1 MSDDLLKISLN
12 QGKQFNTYQTKIK
25 KHITKTNK
33 PVNKRSNK
41 REGFVTLEQE
51 QMVRP
56 SFDGYSPVLKNMQQT
71 TNLTNT
77 VNQKDLDELKQL
89 QSRYNSLIQQYT
101 DIQTKIG
108 DSSLNTIN
116 RLGSNNPYLNKY
128 LLFTDG
134 TVVYVTNQGI
144 AKPFTSEDILNSVV
158 GKNGCPPKDYI
169 KLNISWKSEYI
180 LGATIPTNPPLIVG
194 SPMVSGQSCGN
205 EGSNVYAS
213 KLINNPTSSY
223 VGCYN
228 DKPPSTNVNV
238 VPVMNPSNNVN
249 SFRSIASSIYL
260 NANDS
265 VGPWAGFDQNPGTFW
280 HSEVSSSNN
289 YNAGTGVYE
298 GSNGVNIKNVGNIGG
313 EFLQINLPAWT
324 NQNASQSITVNQYSL
339 APRLDLIT
347 TRSPNSWY
355 VLGWIDSEQSWNQVD
370 RQQNQSFTSGTPKV
384 YNVSSPGAYSAYMLL
399 IDKVG
404 NDDQTTNRYC
414 VQVAEWN
421 LFMNSDST
429 FTNDQRAMIFNP
441 NVIGYTSFDKC
452 QEYAVENG
460 YKYFGL
466 QDVQPD
472 GNAACLVS
480 NDIAR
485 TQIYGDASIQTTSI
499 PIWSSNTAGSAATGC
514 YVNADGRVIV
524 NDAAGNI
531 LWQSPNSPSDCWWA
545 GYVNPDSVQGSFGGN
560 CVGKPL
566 NIDCGNPNPNQSYG
580 TDGIVGNL
588 NTILKN
594 KATSSL
600 NSWQN
605 PQANWSFNPMSE
617 WTGGDPAY
625 CCAKLVDYS
634 YQCGG
639 GPFKTGQISGG
650 SNINFDC
657 SNEVKNCSF
666 FFILQSDGNLCLY
679 RGTDPSDNKGGIW
692 CTMSNGKQKNP
703 NPDWVASKGKYGRS
717 YLKLNEALGSGEW
730 IGSDDGSLKLIMQTD
745 GNLVLYT
752 SEAKSGCKAINDKTY
767 GGGWVNAVYQ
777 MNNAGDRATLGKIG
791 YVDSE
796 SNLRE
801 YPDSMVGFTNDYQI
815 YQNTDSYGND
825 ITSLV
830 VQDQNGCQTA
840 CNNNGDCAAYVYQ
853 DMSKTCWLKNR
864 SAFPK
869 GEKQPNNGLVLGVRN
884 PGLKGSTSCS
894 NKITNIDTIQYDN
907 YLKGSGM
914 TPDTQCNASVVSQ
927 ADQLQFDNIKSQLI
941 TVGNDIVSKMES
953 LYNQDNTIFTKLN
966 TNAQQF
972 KKDLENYKLTNLKI
986 KKELNLQSN
995 SIEGMQNLNIND
1007 LNGMLS
1013 DSDLRVLQENYSY
1026 IMWSILAVGIL
1037 TVTINTMRK

>member
-25 KHITKTNK
+25 KHITKPNNPNK
-33 PVNKRSNK
+33 KSK
-41 REGFVTLEQE
+41 KKEGFVTLEQE

-71 TNLTNT
+71 TTLTNNA
-77 VNQKDLDELKQL
+77 NQTDLDELKQL
-89 QSRYNSLIQQYT
+89 QSQYNSLIQQYT
-101 DIQTKIG
+101 AIQTKIG
-108 DSSLNTIN
+108 NSSLNTIN
-116 RLGSNNPYLNKY
+116 RLGSNNPYLNKTIG
-128 LLFTDG
+128 FTTG
-134 TVVYVTNQGI
+134 HICYVTNQGVVKYI
-144 AKPFTSEDILNSVV
+144 PSPEIWDSVNAPREV
-158 GKNGCPPKDYI
+158 INV
-169 KLNISWKSEYI
+169 NIPWDGSYNTP
-180 LGATIPTNPPLIVG
+180 GTQIPTNPPLISGTNVQK
-194 SPMVSGQSCGN
+194 GQSLGN

-249 SFRSIASSIYL
+249 SFRSIASSIYV

-265 VGPWAGFDQNPGTFW
+265 VGPWAAFDQNPGTFW

-370 RQQNQSFTSGTPKV
+370 RQQNQKFTSGTPKV
-384 YNVSSPGAYSAYMLL
+384 YSVSSPGAYSAYMLL

-429 FTNDQRAMIFNP
+429 FSNDQRAMIFNP
-441 NVIGYTSFDKC
+441 NAIGYTSFDKC

-480 NDIAR
+480 NDITR
-485 TQIYGDASIQTTSI
+485 TQIYGDASKQFNAI
-499 PIWSSNTAGSAATGC
+499 PIWSSNTSGTDANSF
-514 YVNADGRVIV
+514 VISDSGRMLVL
-524 NDAAGNI
+524 NSSNNI
-531 LWQSPNSPSDCWWA
+531 LWQSINAPADCWW
-545 GYVNPDSVQGSFGGN
+545 GGN
-560 CVGKPL
+560 INEDSLSATYGS
-566 NIDCGNPNPNQSYG
+566 NCGNKGYQITQNNARDTVLKY
-580 TDGIVGNL
+580 L
-588 NTILKN
+588 NDAKS
-594 KATSSL
+594 KSTSKITEFVFPVN
-600 NSWQN
+600 NSVL
-605 PQANWSFNPMSE
+605 
-617 WTGGDPAY
+617 GDPASG
-625 CCAKLVDYS
+625 CAKGWDAA
-634 YQCGG
+634 YQCGNAW
-639 GPFKTGQISGG
+639 KTQHLDYAEGQNVI
-650 SNINFDC
+650 FDC
-657 SNEVKNCSF
+657 TNEVANCSF
-666 FFILQSDGNLCLY
+666 YMILQSDGNLCLY
-679 RGTDPSDNKGGIW
+679 RGTDPSNNKGGIW
-692 CTMSNGKQKNP
+692 CTMTNGKQKSP
-703 NPDWVASKGKYGRS
+703 NPEWAATNGKFGRS
-717 YLKLNEALGSGEW
+717 YLKLGEGLAPGEW

-752 SEAKSGCKAINDKTY
+752 SETKMGCKVINDKTY

-777 MNNAGDRATLGKIG
+777 MNNAGDRSTLGKIG

-869 GEKQPNNGLVLGVRN
+869 GEKQPNNSLVLGVRL
-884 PGLKGSTSCS
+884 PGLKGSTTCS
-894 NKITNIDTIQYDN
+894 NKIANIDTIQYDN
-907 YLKGSGM
+907 YLKGSAM
-914 TPDTQCNASVVSQ
+914 TPDTQCNSSLVSQ
-927 ADQLQFDNIKSQLI
+927 AEQIQFDNIKSQLI
-941 TVGNDIVSKMES
+941 TLGNDIVSKMES
-953 LYNQDNTIFTKLN
+953 LYNQDNTIYTKLN
-966 TNAQQF
+966 TNAEQF

-995 SIEGMQNLNIND
+995 NIEGMQNLNMND

-1013 DSDLRVLQENYSY
+1013 DSDLRVLQENYGY